1 MGLVIALFMCCV
13 LCFVSYYFYSRYKS
27 AEKMSIYNKFL
38 AEYYS
43 GRLFDTNY
51 YKVYRGVDDAVSVSH
66 DYVVFS
72 VDKTNTWCKG
82 NTIMAVYQRDIVN
95 DISLR
100 REYIK
105 RHGKIDLDFY
115 LDTYVLGDLGKE
127 LVYYDKLF

>member
-27 AEKMSIYNKFL
+27 AEKMAIYNKFL
-38 AEYYS
+38 VEYYS
-43 GRLFDTNY
+43 GRLFDKNY
-51 YKVYRGVDDAVSVSH
+51 YKVCRGVDDAVSVSH

>member
-13 LCFVSYYFYSRYKS
+13 LGFVSYYFYSRYKS
-27 AEKMSIYNKFL
+27 AEKMAIYNKFL
-38 AEYYS
+38 VEYYS

-51 YKVYRGVDDAVSVSH
+51 YKVYRSVGDIVSVSH

-72 VDKTNTWCKG
+72 VDKAMSWCKG
-82 NTIMAVYQRDIVN
+82 NTIMAVYQRDIVK

-105 RHGKIDLDFY
+105 RYGRIDLDFY
-115 LDTYVLGDLGKE
+115 HDTYVLDDVGKE
-127 LVYYDKLF
+127 LVFYSKLF

>member
-27 AEKMSIYNKFL
+27 AEKMAIYNKFL

-127 LVYYDKLF
+127 LVYYDTLF

>member
-1 MGLVIALFMCCV
+1 MGLMIALFMCCV

-27 AEKMSIYNKFL
+27 ANKYAIYNKFL
-38 AEYYS
+38 SEYYS

-72 VDKTNTWCKG
+72 VDKTTTWCKG

-100 REYIK
+100 RDYIK

>member
-1 MGLVIALFMCCV
+1 MGLVIALFLCCV

-27 AEKMSIYNKFL
+27 AEKMAIYNKFL
-38 AEYYS
+38 SEYYS
-43 GRLFDTNY
+43 GRLFDKNY
-51 YKVYRGVDDAVSVSH
+51 YKVYRGVDDAVSVSY

>member
-1 MGLVIALFMCCV
+1 MGLVISLFMCCI
-13 LCFVSYYFYSRYKS
+13 LGFVSYYFYSRYKS
-27 AEKMSIYNKFL
+27 AEKMAIYNKFL

-51 YKVYRGVDDAVSVSH
+51 YKVYKSVGDIVSVSH

-72 VDKTNTWCKG
+72 VDKTTTWCKG

-100 REYIK
+100 RDYIK

>member
-13 LCFVSYYFYSRYKS
+13 LCFASYYFYSRYKS
-27 AEKMSIYNKFL
+27 AEKMAIYNKFL
-38 AEYYS
+38 VEYYS

-51 YKVYRGVDDAVSVSH
+51 YKVYRSVGDIVSVNH

-72 VDKTNTWCKG
+72 VDKAMSWCKG
-82 NTIMAVYQRDIVN
+82 NTIMAVYQRDIVK

-105 RHGKIDLDFY
+105 RYGRIDLEFY
-115 LDTYVLGDLGKE
+115 HDTYVLDDVGKE
-127 LVYYDKLF
+127 LVFYSKLF